1 VIELMPRN
9 HTSIWNDCLALIS
22 ENITEQGFKTWFQ
35 PIVPIRFEH
44 DVLTIQVPNQYI
56 YEMLEEQYLSILK
69 KAIRSTIGNQAKLE
83 YEIPMEKE
91 SPHASNHYNKESE
104 ESSIG
109 KEPFDL
115 EKIKNPFVIP
125 GIKKVAFETEL
136 NSKFRFDNLI
146 EGKCNKLGRSAGLAI
161 AERPG
166 TTSFNPLFIYGG
178 SGLGKTHLAQA
189 IGNAVV
195 EKYPKKRV
203 KYISCEKFTNQ
214 VVYAIKN
221 RNIGD
226 LSLMYQSLDVLILDD
241 IQFLSEKEKTQE
253 VFFFIFNELH
263 QSQKQVIIT
272 SDRAPKDLGGMED
285 RLISRFKWGLTAEME
300 APDFETRVAIAESKL
315 EAEGYT
321 VPENVLEFI
330 CYNLQSNIR
339 ELEGMLISLI
349 FESSLDKRDID
360 MALAKEVI
368 QKFVN
373 QLNKEITVE
382 NIQALVANHFHVPID
397 KLNGTSRKRSIVIAR
412 QLSMYLAKNFTN
424 NSLKS
429 IGDSFG
435 GKDHSTVIYSCKAV
449 QDMMDTDIS
458 FKGTVAEL
466 EKKVKMSLSG
476 V

>member
-1 VIELMPRN
+1 MPRN
-9 HTSIWNDCLALIS
+9 HASIWNDCLKMIR
-22 ENITEQGFKTWFQ
+22 ENITDQGFKTWFQ
-35 PIVPIRFEH
+35 PIVPIRFEN

-69 KAIRSTIGNQAKLE
+69 KAIRATIGIQGKLE

-91 SPHASNHYNKESE
+91 SPRATNHFNQTENEDS
-104 ESSIG
+104 G
-109 KEPFDL
+109 LDKEPFDL
-115 EKIKNPFVIP
+115 DKIKNPFVIP

-136 NSKFRFDNLI
+136 NAKFRFDNLI
-146 EGKCNKLGRSAGLAI
+146 EGKCNKLGRSAGMAI
-161 AERPG
+161 ADRPG

-189 IGNAVV
+189 IGNTVV

-272 SDRAPKDLGGMED
+272 SDRAPKDLGGMEE

-360 MALAKEVI
+360 LTLAKEVI

-449 QDMMDTDIS
+449 QDMMDTDVS

-476 V
+476 E

>member
-1 VIELMPRN
+1 MPVT
-9 HTSIWNDCLALIS
+9 HTSIWNDCLSLIRDH
-22 ENITEQGFKTWFQ
+22 ITEQGFKTWFQ
-35 PIVPIRFEH
+35 PIVPIRFEQ

-56 YEMLEEQYLSILK
+56 YEMLEDQYIGILK
-69 KAIRSTIGNQAKLE
+69 KAIKATIGPGGKLE
-83 YEIPMEKE
+83 YEIPVEKE
-91 SPHASNHYNKESE
+91 NILAAKGKSAE
-104 ESSIG
+104 E
-109 KEPFDL
+109 EDL
-115 EKIKNPFVIP
+115 EIDKSVIDLDKIKNPFVIP
-125 GIKKVAFETEL
+125 GIKKAAFDTEL
-136 NSKFRFDNLI
+136 NTKFRFDNLI
-146 EGKCNKLGRSAGLAI
+146 EGKCNKMARTAGLAI

-166 TTSFNPLFIYGG
+166 TTSFNPLFLYGA

-189 IGNAVV
+189 IGNQIV

-214 VVYAIKN
+214 VVYALKN

-241 IQFLSEKEKTQE
+241 IQFLSGKEKTQE

-263 QSQKQVIIT
+263 QSQKQIIIT
-272 SDRAPKDLGGMED
+272 SDRAPKDLDGMEE

-300 APDFETRVAIAESKL
+300 TPDFEHRIAIAESKL
-315 EAEGYT
+315 EAEGYS
-321 VPENVLEFI
+321 VPGNVLEFI

-349 FESSLDKRDID
+349 FESSMDKRDID
-360 MALAKEVI
+360 MDLAKEVI

-382 NIQALVANHFHVPID
+382 NIQALVADYFKVPID
-397 KLNGTSRKRSIVIAR
+397 KLYGTSRKRSIVIAR

-424 NSLKS
+424 NSLKN
-429 IGDSFG
+429 IGESFG

-449 QDMMDTDIS
+449 QDMMDTDAS

-466 EKKVKMSLSG
+466 EKKVRMSLS
-476 V
+476 VE